1 MTDTKFTPGPWE
13 TFPAANYNG
22 FAIAPK
28 GVLPTLA
35 AVERP
40 KGIANTINITAFNFP
55 GATEANAHLIAAAPE
70 LYAALEAAIEEINH
84 LRKFAG
90 DNGAMIDDT
99 DFVEGIAALAKARG
113 EA

>member
-1 MTDTKFTPGPWE
+1 MTETKFTPGPWE
-13 TFPAANYNG
+13 LVSLSGYGNPFSVRMPYIADTAKPDQTHYGIQSIRRREDANL
-22 FAIAPK
+22 
-28 GVLPTLA
+28 V
-35 AVERP
+35 V
-40 KGIANTINITAFNFP
+40 
-55 GATEANAHLIAAAPE
+55 AAPE

>member
-1 MTDTKFTPGPWE
+1 MDNHSIRSSG
-13 TFPAANYNG
+13 
-22 FAIAPK
+22 AITNA
-28 GVLPTLA
+28 
-35 AVERP
+35 R
-40 KGIANTINITAFNFP
+40 
-55 GATEANAHLIAAAPE
+55 ANASLIAAAPD
-70 LYAALEAAIEEINH
+70 LYEALEAAIEEINH